1 MTDPIAALGT
11 WPVVGGVTGGS
22 IDQGAKPA
30 MSAQNRSWGF
40 ASGRRRRRPHLEQ
53 LEDRELPTFT
63 LVHQAAM
70 AAPGTLVALASHA
83 ATVARASGNA
93 ATPKPGDT
101 TGTLT
106 PHELAR
112 QTFIGRYKGN
122 YVIGPG
128 RTSDQAAQ
136 LSAKGYGGGNQ
147 ARFWWT
153 NMRITVPTDPTQPVT
168 GVIYIISRN
177 VGTTGTQL
185 FLDLVGDRA
194 TSVRGF
200 PTHYTFSVDP
210 ASSGIYANAGG
221 YGTGA
226 GTMNI
231 RFFRPGPGSFPHSL
245 MGKMDFAINGLIDT
259 SGNFNLIGVLGNT
272 PQQP

>member
-1 MTDPIAALGT
+1 MTAP
-11 WPVVGGVTGGS
+11 
-22 IDQGAKPA
+22 
-30 MSAQNRSWGF
+30 NRSWCCTGGPR
-40 ASGRRRRRPHLEQ
+40 GRRRRPELER

-70 AAPGTLVALASHA
+70 AAPGTLVVLASHA
-83 ATVARASGNA
+83 AAVARASGNA
-93 ATPKPGDT
+93 NTPRPADT
-101 TGTLT
+101 MGTLS
-106 PHELAR
+106 PRERAR

-128 RTSDQAAQ
+128 RTSDQALQ
-136 LSAKGYGGGNQ
+136 LSSLGYGGGNQ

-153 NMRITVPTDPTQPVT
+153 NMRITVPKDPSQPVT

-194 TSVRGF
+194 TAVNGIPSF
-200 PTHYTFSVDP
+200 YTFSVDP
-210 ASSGIYANAGG
+210 ASSGIYAQGGG

-226 GTMNI
+226 GTLHI
-231 RFFRPGPGSFPHSL
+231 QFFRPGPGPVPHSL
-245 MGKMDFAINGLIDT
+245 KGQMNFAINGLIDT
-259 SGNFNLIGVLGNT
+259 SGNFNLLGVLGNI
-272 PQQP
+272 PKQP